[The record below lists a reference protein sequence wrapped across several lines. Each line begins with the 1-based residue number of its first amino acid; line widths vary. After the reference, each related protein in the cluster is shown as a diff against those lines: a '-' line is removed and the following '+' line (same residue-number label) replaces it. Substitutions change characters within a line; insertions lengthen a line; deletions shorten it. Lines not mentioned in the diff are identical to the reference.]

1 MHTIL
6 IVEDDSTIHMM
17 MHEYLEKRG
26 FRCEDAYSGTEAL
39 LHIRQACP
47 DLILMDLML
56 PGADGSEVLHEI
68 RKAHDVPV
76 IVVSAKGSVQHKVD
90 LLKAGADD
98 YMTKPFSLEELEARI
113 RAQLRRRGH
122 RPVDTTLRCGTLSL
136 LDDQRTLM
144 IEDRRITLTRH
155 ESCKAPGVRFPNA
168 RSMNMP
174 GKTSLRPT
182 TRPSRSTSAISA
194 ENAAGKT

>member
-1 MHTIL
+1 MQTIL

-17 MHEYLEKRG
+17 MHEYLERHG

-39 LHIRQACP
+39 LLVQRTCP

-56 PGADGSEVLHEI
+56 PGADGSKVLHEI

-98 YMTKPFSLEELEARI
+98 YMTKPFALEELEARI
-113 RAQLRRRGH
+113 RAQLRRRGQ
-122 RPVDTTLRCGTLSL
+122 RCADTTLRCG
-136 LDDQRTLM
+136 
-144 IEDRRITLTRH
+144 
-155 ESCKAPGVRFPNA
+155 AP
-168 RSMNMP
+168 
-174 GKTSLRPT
+174 
-182 TRPSRSTSAISA
+182 
-194 ENAAGKT
+194 AGKYPKIAGTPSKILLL

>member
-1 MHTIL
+1 
-6 IVEDDSTIHMM
+6 
-17 MHEYLEKRG
+17 
-26 FRCEDAYSGTEAL
+26 
-39 LHIRQACP
+39 
-47 DLILMDLML
+47 ML

-68 RKAHDVPV
+68 RKAHDMPV

-155 ESCKAPGVRFPNA
+155 EYRIMELLMQSPGRAFSKREIYECAWEDVFCGRRQDRRGPHQQYPRKMRQERLDRDRLGDRIPAESGRKVR
-168 RSMNMP
+168 
-174 GKTSLRPT
+174 SLLKWYP
-182 TRPSRSTSAISA
+182 
-194 ENAAGKT
+194 